1 MKAIALI
8 RHRLVMAEDAFADI
22 SVWRVPRPVEPARHG
37 FKYRLAYVVDG
48 QCVVLYDNERGKGD
62 HRHFGAAEKSY
73 AFSSPE
79 KLLAD
84 FEADI
89 RRWNRENRRA

>member
-8 RHRLVMAEDAFADI
+8 RHRIVMAEDAFADI

-62 HRHFGAAEKSY
+62 HRHVGAREEAY
-73 AFSSPE
+73 VFSTPE
-79 KLLAD
+79 RLMAD
-84 FEADI
+84 FNADI
-89 RRWNRENRRA
+89 ARWNDEHGRA